1 MDLDEL
7 LNKHENEKGILQNSI
22 QEQTEQLLEAQKP
35 LARLQYENQQK
46 AQLHDQMK
54 DKIGN
59 LADKNKQNEHQ
70 IIELQIQRQKLKIE
84 QQELQSLK
92 EKVEMELA
100 EALESSE
107 EERKDHEQEKAKHA
121 ATIRAL

>member
-1 MDLDEL
+1 
-7 LNKHENEKGILQNSI
+7 
-22 QEQTEQLLEAQKP
+22 
-35 LARLQYENQQK
+35 
-46 AQLHDQMK
+46 MK

-59 LADKNKQNEHQ
+59 LADENKQNEHQ

-100 EALESSE
+100 EAISALESFE
-107 EERKDHEQEKAKHA
+107 EERKDHELEKAKHA

>member
-7 LNKHENEKGILQNSI
+7 LNKHENEKGTLQNSI

-46 AQLHDQMK
+46 AQLHGQMK

-70 IIELQIQRQKLKIE
+70 IIELQIERQKLKIE
-84 QQELQSLK
+84 QQELQSL
-92 EKVEMELA
+92 
-100 EALESSE
+100 
-107 EERKDHEQEKAKHA
+107 
-121 ATIRAL
+121 

>member
-1 MDLDEL
+1 
-7 LNKHENEKGILQNSI
+7 
-22 QEQTEQLLEAQKP
+22 
-35 LARLQYENQQK
+35 LARLQDENQQK

-100 EALESSE
+100 EALESSGQ
-107 EERKDHEQEKAKHA
+107 ERKDHELEKAKHA